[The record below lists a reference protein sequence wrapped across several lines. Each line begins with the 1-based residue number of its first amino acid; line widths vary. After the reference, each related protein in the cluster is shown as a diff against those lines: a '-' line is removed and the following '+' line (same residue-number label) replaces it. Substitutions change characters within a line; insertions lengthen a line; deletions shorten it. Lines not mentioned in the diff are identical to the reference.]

1 MQIKKIILVNFIVL
15 FFLIF
20 VIEFTLRV
28 IFSYNVQG
36 LSENLI
42 NKSLNFNFHNS
53 NLQDGKAFGVRI
65 YTDENGFRITK
76 NHQGFNKKKNI
87 LFVGGSVTFGAGVK
101 ANNTYVEK
109 LNKFSEF
116 NVMNASVFGSNLEN
130 NLMILES
137 LKQGNEFEKV
147 FINFPLDDILS
158 SKVVKDNKEQNINFT
173 NKIKSNKIINY
184 INRFLR
190 SKSATYVFVKNLAVN
205 PKINNYLYDVRLY
218 ENEELIKQLDIN
230 LSEIDKIYNTKKIF
244 FYTIPYAAQ
253 VMKGN
258 CKKKEDPE
266 IIIKKIF
273 NKNNFEILNLK
284 EKMCANSN
292 TQKFF
297 LKNDPV
303 HLSKSGH
310 KFVYENLK
318 SYIN

>member
-1 MQIKKIILVNFIVL
+1 MQIKKIILINLIVL

-53 NLQDGKAFGVRI
+53 NLQNAKAFGVRV
-65 YTDENGFRITK
+65 YTDKSGFRVTK
-76 NHQGFNKKKNI
+76 NHQGFSKKKNI
-87 LFVGGSVTFGAGVK
+87 LFVGGSVTFGAGVE

-137 LKQGNEFEKV
+137 LKLNNEFEKV

-158 SKVVKDNKEQNINFT
+158 SKVLRNDKEQNTNFT
-173 NKIKSNKIINY
+173 SKIKSNKIINY
-184 INRFLR
+184 INKFLR
-190 SKSATYVFVKNLAVN
+190 SKSATYVFIKSLAVN

-218 ENEELIKQLDIN
+218 ENEKLIKQLDIN
-230 LSEIDKIYNTKKIF
+230 LSEISKIYNPKKIF
-244 FYTIPYAAQ
+244 FYAIPYAAQ
-253 VMKGN
+253 VMKGK
-258 CKKKEDPE
+258 CAIKEDPE

-273 NKNNFEILNLK
+273 NKNNFEILNFK
-284 EKMCANSN
+284 EKMCVDKNA
-292 TQKFF
+292 QKFF

-318 SYIN
+318 NYIN